1 MNDQERLEELWRI
14 CFGDSNSF
22 IRLFFDHVYKDE
34 NTLLFRKSGR
44 IVSALFAIPYQM
56 ILNQKIISTAY
67 ICGVST
73 DPQERNKGYMS
84 QLLNESVAW
93 LKEKN
98 YRAATLMPAEEWLY
112 DYYASFGYEE
122 AFLTSERQYIRN
134 ASDVTEEVKS
144 IHVSREDAESYFPIF
159 SKLEHQRSNT
169 VLHSS
174 QDFHIVLDDLY
185 ADKGEMVALVDDE
198 RQCLALG
205 FVKRTKG
212 SNMIVLKE
220 QLHETKELRD
230 SLFNATT
237 RLLNVEKLN
246 WIEPDESSTAE
257 ARGMILKLDEK
268 LDLSSCINHA
278 GSINLMLD

>member
-1 MNDQERLEELWRI
+1 MNDRERLEELWRI

-22 IRLFFDHVYKDE
+22 IRLFFDRVYKEE
-34 NTLLFRKSGR
+34 NAFLFRKSGR
-44 IVSALFAIPYQM
+44 IVSALYAIPYQM
-56 ILNQKIISTAY
+56 ILNQETISTAY

-122 AFLTSERQYIRN
+122 AFLTSERQYIRD
-134 ASDVTEEVKS
+134 ASDVTDKVKT
-144 IHVSREDAESYFPIF
+144 IHVSREEAESYFPIF
-159 SKLEHQRSNT
+159 SKLEHQRPNT

-185 ADKGEMVALVDDE
+185 ADKGEMIALVNE
-198 RQCLALG
+198 EKRCLALA
-205 FVKRTKG
+205 FVKRTKE
-212 SNMIVLKE
+212 SDTIELKE
-220 QLHETKELRD
+220 QLCETKELRD

-268 LDLSSCINHA
+268 LDLSSCIDHA
-278 GSINLMLD
+278 GTINLMLD